1 MSSKIEQIITEIEDY
16 IASCKPQPFSNSRI
30 VVNKEEIEELLVE
43 LRMRI
48 PEEVKQYQKI
58 ISNQD
63 AILAEAH
70 AEADKTMKEAHS
82 QVDTMIAQAEEQTNE
97 MVNEHEIMQRA
108 YEQANQVI
116 EQANS
121 QAQQIVDNAVN
132 EANSIR
138 QSSIKYTDDMLASLQ
153 TIVRH
158 TLDDAQG
165 RFDSFRSSM
174 QSSYE
179 IVSANRQELSGS
191 IVVQQEEPAE
201 EEPEVPEE

>member
-30 VVNKEEIEELLVE
+30 IVNKEEIEELLVE

-70 AEADKTMKEAHS
+70 AEADKTVKEAHS

-191 IVVQQEEPAE
+191 IIVQP
-201 EEPEVPEE
+201 EEPEKEEKESEEE

>member
-30 VVNKEEIEELLVE
+30 IVNKEEIEELLVE

-70 AEADKTMKEAHS
+70 AEADKTVKEAHS

-191 IVVQQEEPAE
+191 IIVQP
-201 EEPEVPEE
+201 EEPEKEEEKSEEE

>member
-1 MSSKIEQIITEIEDY
+1 MDKNETGRSTLEILS
-16 IASCKPQPFSNSRI
+16 ILAI
-30 VVNKEEIEELLVE
+30 
-43 LRMRI
+43 
-48 PEEVKQYQKI
+48 
-58 ISNQD
+58 
-63 AILAEAH
+63 AILLTLGAFAGYSK
-70 AEADKTMKEAHS
+70 AVMRYK
-82 QVDTMIAQAEEQTNE
+82 
-97 MVNEHEIMQRA
+97 
-108 YEQANQVI
+108 ANQVI
-116 EQANS
+116 EQANA

-132 EANSIR
+132 EANGIR

>member
-1 MSSKIEQIITEIEDY
+1 
-16 IASCKPQPFSNSRI
+16 
-30 VVNKEEIEELLVE
+30 
-43 LRMRI
+43 
-48 PEEVKQYQKI
+48 
-58 ISNQD
+58 SNQD

-116 EQANS
+116 EQANA

-132 EANSIR
+132 EANGIR

>member
-63 AILAEAH
+63 AILA
-70 AEADKTMKEAHS
+70 
-82 QVDTMIAQAEEQTNE
+82 
-97 MVNEHEIMQRA
+97 
-108 YEQANQVI
+108 VI
-116 EQANS
+116 EQANA

-132 EANSIR
+132 EANGIR

-191 IVVQQEEPAE
+191 IVVQP
-201 EEPEVPEE
+201 EEPETEEQEAPEE

>member
-30 VVNKEEIEELLVE
+30 IVNKEEIEELLVE

-70 AEADKTMKEAHS
+70 AEADKTVKEAHS

-191 IVVQQEEPAE
+191 IIVQA
-201 EEPEVPEE
+201 EEPEKEEEESEEE

>member
-30 VVNKEEIEELLVE
+30 IVNKEEIEELLVE

-58 ISNQD
+58 ISNKD

-70 AEADKTMKEAHS
+70 AEADKTVKEAHS

-191 IVVQQEEPAE
+191 IIVQP
-201 EEPEVPEE
+201 EEPEKEEKESEEE

>member
-30 VVNKEEIEELLVE
+30 IVNKEEIEELLVE

-70 AEADKTMKEAHS
+70 AEADKTVKEAHS

-191 IVVQQEEPAE
+191 IIVQP
-201 EEPEVPEE
+201 EEPEKEEEESEEE